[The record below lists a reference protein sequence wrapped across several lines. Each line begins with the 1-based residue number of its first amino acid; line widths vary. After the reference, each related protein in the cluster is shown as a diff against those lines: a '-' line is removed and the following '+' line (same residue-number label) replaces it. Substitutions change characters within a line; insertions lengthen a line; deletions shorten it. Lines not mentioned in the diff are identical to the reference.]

1 MNLSHDFVLG
11 HYHLTTPDIRALT
24 KQIKFWVYASI
35 KGAMI
40 MGEKRI
46 GKSYTIEFLLENI
59 DKVVGQHC
67 YAFSVLWKLQPHF
80 NEKRFWTRLLG
91 ATGFD
96 TTLPG
101 DADRLES
108 RFYKRI
114 SLATE
119 AAGIPVCFLIIDES
133 QNISPT
139 EFLFLCHLF
148 NELEKRKIRLYTLLF
163 GQDELEHTKTLMEEA
178 NHGQVIARFMQHSF
192 NMRGITSGRALKS
205 LLNQLDQLGFTQDAL
220 DAPMPEDF
228 RLADIAATLW
238 KAKVTVSVNRAEP
251 RNKPWTM
258 QTFQTV
264 LAVIL
269 QHLSRRGASEL
280 PMTEQDYQDI
290 IELVYAEEQQRADD
304 E

>member
-1 MNLSHDFVLG
+1 MDLNHAFVLG

-40 MGEKRI
+40 MGEKRV

-59 DKVVGQHC
+59 DKVVGQDC
-67 YAFSVLWKLQPHF
+67 YAFSVLWKPQAHF
-80 NEKRFWTRLLG
+80 NEKRFWTRLLS

-114 SLATE
+114 RLATKS
-119 AAGIPVCFLIIDES
+119 AGIPVCFLIIDES

-139 EFLFLCHLF
+139 EFLLLCHLF

-163 GQDELEHTKTLMEEA
+163 GQDELEHTRTLMEEA

-205 LLNQLDQLGFTQDAL
+205 LLNQLDQLGFTEDAMG
-220 DAPMPEDF
+220 DSASDEF

-238 KAKVTVSVNRAEP
+238 KAKVAVSSKHAEP

-258 QTFQTV
+258 QTFQAV

-269 QHLSRRGASEL
+269 QHLSRRGGANL
-280 PMTEQDYQDI
+280 AMTEQDYQDI
-290 IELVYAEEQQRADD
+290 IELVYAEELQRAD
-304 E
+304 EE